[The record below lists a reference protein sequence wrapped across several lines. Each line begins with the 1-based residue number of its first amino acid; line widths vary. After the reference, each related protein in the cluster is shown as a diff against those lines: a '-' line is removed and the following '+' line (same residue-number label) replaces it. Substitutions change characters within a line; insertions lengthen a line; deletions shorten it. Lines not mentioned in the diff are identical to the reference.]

1 MWWKSNLVF
10 FLIFVFVQF
19 LYLSILIVLLIFCCK
34 ILINFK
40 FQVFEAEKMNTKKGM
55 YHKKCFACISCK
67 SQLHYYG
74 AIEGPDDEV
83 NYFFTPIF
91 E

>member
-1 MWWKSNLVF
+1 
-10 FLIFVFVQF
+10 
-19 LYLSILIVLLIFCCK
+19 
-34 ILINFK
+34 
-40 FQVFEAEKMNTKKGM
+40 MNTKKGM

-83 NYFFTPIF
+83 NFFFSNSCMNGNRQVILQHVDF
-91 E
+91 GV

>member
-1 MWWKSNLVF
+1 MFQNSL
-10 FLIFVFVQF
+10 LPAI
-19 LYLSILIVLLIFCCK
+19 ILM
-34 ILINFK
+34 NFK

-83 NYFFTPIF
+83 NYFFLSKSLVLN
-91 E
+91 